1 MMLPN
6 GWKRVKLGDCFDV
19 QLGKMLNKN
28 AREQEPQYPY
38 IANVNVRWGTLNI
51 EQLPTM
57 YFSEREKE
65 KFALKKND
73 ILMCEGGEIG
83 RCTVLKESLDNVFY
97 QKACHR
103 LRAKNNLCSPDYLYF
118 YINHYVTS
126 HEIVG
131 LVGES
136 SIAHLP
142 AEKVIQIQLN
152 LPPIEEQKKIAATLS
167 VWDSAIEK
175 MEKLIEA
182 KESQK
187 NSLVWEIIENQNN
200 HIKIGKV
207 LFDKSK
213 WKVCKLS
220 DVTSGFDYGMNAA
233 AKEYDGKNK
242 YIRIT
247 DIDEISHKYNN
258 DELVS
263 PEGELDEKYLVKK
276 GDILFARTGAS
287 TGKSYLYDDRD
298 GVLYFAGFL
307 IRAHVTNDNPFF
319 VYIQTLTAKYRN
331 WVKKMSARSG
341 QPGINAEEY
350 KELPIVIPPIHEQN
364 VIVDLFSKVEMEISL
379 LKQQLENYKKQK
391 QGLMQKLLTGEWRV
405 K

>member
-6 GWKRVKLGDCFDV
+6 GWKKVKLGDCFDV

-28 AREQEPQYPY
+28 AREQDPQYPY
-38 IANVNVRWGTLNI
+38 IANVNVRWGALNT

-142 AEKVIQIQLN
+142 AEKLIQIQLN
-152 LPPIEEQKKIAATLS
+152 LPPIEEQKKIATTLS
-167 VWDSAIEK
+167 LWDSAIEK

-182 KESQK
+182 KSHNFKLLMEKLVVKQ
-187 NSLVWEIIENQNN
+187 SLKKQTKTYS
-200 HIKIGKV
+200 IKE
-207 LFDKSK
+207 LFDVVNRKNKVGNTNVLTSSAQYGLVNQQEYYKKSIASSDISGYYLLEK
-213 WKVCKLS
+213 GDFAYNRSYSTGYPYGVIKRLDKYESGVLSTLYLCMTLKKDYRSLS
-220 DVTSGFDYGMNAA
+220 DYFVFLFESGYLNNQLALICREGARNHGLLNVSKDDFFNMKVQLPSE
-233 AKEYDGKNK
+233 KEQQN
-242 YIRIT
+242 IVCILQNH
-247 DIDEISHKYNN
+247 SC
-258 DELVS
+258 EL
-263 PEGELDEKYLVKK
+263 
-276 GDILFARTGAS
+276 
-287 TGKSYLYDDRD
+287 
-298 GVLYFAGFL
+298 
-307 IRAHVTNDNPFF
+307 
-319 VYIQTLTAKYRN
+319 
-331 WVKKMSARSG
+331 
-341 QPGINAEEY
+341 
-350 KELPIVIPPIHEQN
+350 
-364 VIVDLFSKVEMEISL
+364 SL

>member
-1 MMLPN
+1 MLPN
-6 GWKRVKLGDCFDV
+6 GWKKVKLGDCFDV

-28 AREQEPQYPY
+28 AREQDPQYPY
-38 IANVNVRWGTLNI
+38 IANVNVRWGALNT

-142 AEKVIQIQLN
+142 AEKLIQIQLN
-152 LPPIEEQKKIAATLS
+152 LPPIEEQKKIATTLS
-167 VWDSAIEK
+167 LWDSAIEK

-182 KESQK
+182 KSHNFKLLMEKLVVKQ
-187 NSLVWEIIENQNN
+187 SLKKQTKTYS
-200 HIKIGKV
+200 IKE
-207 LFDKSK
+207 LFDVVNRKNKVGNTNVLTSSAQYGLVNQQEYYKKSIASSDISGYYLLEK
-213 WKVCKLS
+213 GDFAYNRSYSTGYPYGVIKRLDKYESGVLSTLYLCMTLKKDYRSLS
-220 DVTSGFDYGMNAA
+220 DYFVFLFESGYLNNQLALICREGARNHGLLNVSKDDFFNMKVQLPSE
-233 AKEYDGKNK
+233 KEQQN
-242 YIRIT
+242 IVCILQNH
-247 DIDEISHKYNN
+247 SC
-258 DELVS
+258 EL
-263 PEGELDEKYLVKK
+263 
-276 GDILFARTGAS
+276 
-287 TGKSYLYDDRD
+287 
-298 GVLYFAGFL
+298 
-307 IRAHVTNDNPFF
+307 
-319 VYIQTLTAKYRN
+319 
-331 WVKKMSARSG
+331 
-341 QPGINAEEY
+341 
-350 KELPIVIPPIHEQN
+350 
-364 VIVDLFSKVEMEISL
+364 SL